1 MDMPQKKRKVSVKEQ
16 VTNAVVVEE
25 PWMACEDVGS
35 DYVKWLAHRRKVST
49 AECET
54 ILALHKAALP
64 NTNLLQREK
73 DLGEKIVQRAEAALK
88 GKE

>member
-1 MDMPQKKRKVSVKEQ
+1 MPQKKRKVSVKEQ
-16 VTNAVVVEE
+16 MTNAVAAEE

-35 DYVKWLAHRRKVST
+35 DFVKWLAHRWKVST

-54 ILALHKAALP
+54 ILALHKAALAK
-64 NTNLLQREK
+64 TNLLQCEK